1 MKYEDALPIEEWV
14 RAARVHAAECVGWFA
29 SALYAAPLHLS
40 DALPAPAAIDRY
52 GRVYFNPQWVARLY
66 EACGHDRHAL
76 VRQLAQ
82 VWYHEVAHWLRE
94 HAARANALHADA
106 RLWNLAADMEINDYL
121 PEGMAYPSLGGEPLA
136 MLPRRYNLPDGEIAE
151 WYYQRLVER
160 AREQAQAG
168 GQQQS
173 QAGGQQQSQ
182 AGGQQQ
188 SQAGGQQQSQ
198 AGGQQQSQAGGQQQS
213 QAGGQQQSQAGGQ
226 QQSQAGGQQQAQ
238 AGGQQQSQAGGQ
250 QQSQAGGQQQSQAG
264 GQQQSQAGAQ
274 QQSQAG
280 GQQQSQAGGQQQ
292 SQAGGQQQQSQAG
305 GQQQS
310 QAGGQQQQAQAGGQQ
325 QQAQAGGQQQS
336 QAGGQQQQSQAGG
349 QQQSQAGGQQQA
361 QAGEGEP
368 QGAPPCAPTPLS
380 HPVGEGS
387 GVRATQSAAGEGAI
401 HWDEGSGVH
410 GQARPWELHADDPS
424 TNALSDFDRQALQ
437 EEVARRIVEH
447 QKERGT
453 APAGWLRWAEAIL
466 KPKMNWREQLKRIL
480 RGVISEGLGHRLD
493 YSYRRPHRRSAVYHP
508 IYLPALQGEY
518 KPRIACVVDTSGSIS
533 DRELMQS
540 LAEVRAVLE
549 ALRIPVTIIP
559 CDAVPYEA
567 IRVFHGSDWLKVR
580 QGLRGGGGT
589 DMVAGLNAALAL
601 KPKPEAVIVLT
612 DGHTPFPSTRPK
624 DTAVIWAIWQYGDG
638 EPPKPPMP
646 PWRARDV
653 VVAPIDAA

>member
-1 MKYEDALPIEEWV
+1 VGAGG
-14 RAARVHAAECVGWFA
+14 AGARAECVGWFA
-29 SALYAAPLHLS
+29 PALYAAPLHLS

-94 HAARANALHADA
+94 HEARANALHADA

-121 PEGMAYPSLGGEPLA
+121 PDEMAYPSLGGEPLA
-136 MLPRRYNLPDGEIAE
+136 VLPRRYNLPDGEIAE

-188 SQAGGQQQSQ
+188 SQSNSSASGGGTQ
-198 AGGQQQSQAGGQQQS
+198 ASS
-213 QAGGQQQSQAGGQ
+213 S
-226 QQSQAGGQQQAQ
+226 
-238 AGGQQQSQAGGQ
+238 
-250 QQSQAGGQQQSQAG
+250 
-264 GQQQSQAGAQ
+264 
-274 QQSQAG
+274 
-280 GQQQSQAGGQQQ
+280 
-292 SQAGGQQQQSQAG
+292 
-305 GQQQS
+305 
-310 QAGGQQQQAQAGGQQ
+310 
-325 QQAQAGGQQQS
+325 
-336 QAGGQQQQSQAGG
+336 
-349 QQQSQAGGQQQA
+349 
-361 QAGEGEP
+361 
-368 QGAPPCAPTPLS
+368 
-380 HPVGEGS
+380 
-387 GVRATQSAAGEGAI
+387 RAAAAGEGAKADTAP
-401 HWDEGSGVH
+401 HLTSPVDGGGGATPSPPAGRVGVGVEADTAPHLTSPVDGGGGATPSPPAGRVGVGVEADTAPHLTSPVDGGGGATPSPHAGTAEKGWDEGSGVH

-437 EEVARRIVEH
+437 EEVARKIVEH
-447 QKERGT
+447 QKEQGT
-453 APAGWLRWAEAIL
+453 LPAGWLRWAEAIL
-466 KPKMNWREQLKRIL
+466 KPKVNWREQLKRIL

-518 KPRIACVVDTSGSIS
+518 KPRVACVVDTSGSIS

-589 DMVAGLNAALAL
+589 NMVAGLNAALAL

-653 VVAPIDAA
+653 VVVPIERR

>member
-29 SALYAAPLHLS
+29 PALYAAPLHLS

-94 HAARANALHADA
+94 HEARANALHADA

-136 MLPRRYNLPDGEIAE
+136 VLPRRYNLPDGEIAE

-188 SQAGGQQQSQ
+188 
-198 AGGQQQSQAGGQQQS
+198 
-213 QAGGQQQSQAGGQ
+213 
-226 QQSQAGGQQQAQ
+226 AQ

-250 QQSQAGGQQQSQAG
+250 
-264 GQQQSQAGAQ
+264 
-274 QQSQAG
+274 
-280 GQQQSQAGGQQQ
+280 QQQ

-310 QAGGQQQQAQAGGQQ
+310 QAGGQQQQ
-325 QQAQAGGQQQS
+325 S
-336 QAGGQQQQSQAGG
+336 QAGAQQQPPPAGSPCE
-349 QQQSQAGGQQQA
+349 Q
-361 QAGEGEP
+361 GEP
-368 QGAPPCAPTPLS
+368 SDTAPSPRAGRAGVGVEVGTAPHLTSPVDGGGGATPSPRAGRAGVGAAPSPMSGMT
-380 HPVGEGS
+380 GE
-387 GVRATQSAAGEGAI
+387 EAI

-466 KPKMNWREQLKRIL
+466 KPKVNWREQLKRIL

-518 KPRIACVVDTSGSIS
+518 KPRVACVVDTSGSIS

-653 VVAPIDAA
+653 VVVPL

>member
-29 SALYAAPLHLS
+29 PALYAAPLHLS

-94 HAARANALHADA
+94 HEARANALHADA

-121 PEGMAYPSLGGEPLA
+121 PDEMAYPSLGGEPLA
-136 MLPRRYNLPDGEIAE
+136 VLPRRYNLPDGEIAE

-173 QAGGQQQSQ
+173 QAGGQQQAQSNSSASGGGGATPSPP
-182 AGGQQQ
+182 AGRVGVGVEVDTAPHLT
-188 SQAGGQQQSQ
+188 SPVDGGGGATPSPPAGRVGVGVEVDTAPHLTSPVD
-198 AGGQQQSQAGGQQQS
+198 GG
-213 QAGGQQQSQAGGQ
+213 
-226 QQSQAGGQQQAQ
+226 
-238 AGGQQQSQAGGQ
+238 
-250 QQSQAGGQQQSQAG
+250 
-264 GQQQSQAGAQ
+264 GA
-274 QQSQAG
+274 
-280 GQQQSQAGGQQQ
+280 
-292 SQAGGQQQQSQAG
+292 
-305 GQQQS
+305 
-310 QAGGQQQQAQAGGQQ
+310 
-325 QQAQAGGQQQS
+325 
-336 QAGGQQQQSQAGG
+336 
-349 QQQSQAGGQQQA
+349 
-361 QAGEGEP
+361 
-368 QGAPPCAPTPLS
+368 APPSPPAGRVGVGVEVDTAPHLTSPVDGGGGATPS
-380 HPVGEGS
+380 PH
-387 GVRATQSAAGEGAI
+387 AGTAEKG
-401 HWDEGSGVH
+401 WDEGSGVH

-437 EEVARRIVEH
+437 EEVARKIVEH
-447 QKERGT
+447 QKEQGT
-453 APAGWLRWAEAIL
+453 LPAGWLRWAEAIL
-466 KPKMNWREQLKRIL
+466 KPKVNWREQLKRIV

-518 KPRIACVVDTSGSIS
+518 KPRVACVVDTSGSIS

-549 ALRIPVTIIP
+549 ALRIPVMIIP

-612 DGHTPFPSTRPK
+612 DGRTPFPSTRPK
-624 DTAVIWAIWQYGDG
+624 DTAVIWAIWQYGDR

-653 VVAPIDAA
+653 VIVPIS

>member
-1 MKYEDALPIEEWV
+1 MKHEDTLPIEEWV

-29 SALYAAPLHLS
+29 PALYAAPLHLS

-66 EACGHDRHAL
+66 EACGQDRHAL

-94 HAARANALHADA
+94 HEARANALHADA

-121 PEGMAYPSLGGEPLA
+121 PDEMAYPSLGGEPLA
-136 MLPRRYNLPDGEIAE
+136 VLPRRYNLPDGEIAE

-182 AGGQQQ
+182 AG
-188 SQAGGQQQSQ
+188 
-198 AGGQQQSQAGGQQQS
+198 
-213 QAGGQQQSQAGGQ
+213 
-226 QQSQAGGQQQAQ
+226 
-238 AGGQQQSQAGGQ
+238 
-250 QQSQAGGQQQSQAG
+250 
-264 GQQQSQAGAQ
+264 AQ
-274 QQSQAG
+274 QQPPPAGSPCSQ
-280 GQQQSQAGGQQQ
+280 
-292 SQAGGQQQQSQAG
+292 
-305 GQQQS
+305 
-310 QAGGQQQQAQAGGQQ
+310 
-325 QQAQAGGQQQS
+325 
-336 QAGGQQQQSQAGG
+336 
-349 QQQSQAGGQQQA
+349 
-361 QAGEGEP
+361 GEP
-368 QGAPPCAPTPLS
+368 SDTAPSPRAGRAGVGAAPSPMSGMT
-380 HPVGEGS
+380 GE
-387 GVRATQSAAGEGAI
+387 EAI

-437 EEVARRIVEH
+437 EEVARKIVEH
-447 QKERGT
+447 QKEQGT
-453 APAGWLRWAEAIL
+453 LPAGWLRWAEAIL
-466 KPKMNWREQLKRIL
+466 KPKVNWREQLKRIL

-518 KPRIACVVDTSGSIS
+518 KPRVACVVDTSGSIS

-567 IRVFHGSDWLKVR
+567 IRVFSGSDWLKVR

-624 DTAVIWAIWQYGDG
+624 DTAVIWAIWRYGDG

-653 VVAPIDAA
+653 VVAPIS

>member
-1 MKYEDALPIEEWV
+1 MIGMMFAVQHDKPFSESKRSSLKQNDLSFSGGYPMKHEDALPIEEWV

-29 SALYAAPLHLS
+29 PALYAAPLHLS

-94 HAARANALHADA
+94 HEARAQALHADA

-121 PEGMAYPSLGGEPLA
+121 PDEMVYPSLGGEPLA
-136 MLPRRYNLPDGEIAE
+136 VLPRRYNLPDGEIAE

-173 QAGGQQQSQ
+173 QAGGQQQPPP
-182 AGGQQQ
+182 AGSPCEQ
-188 SQAGGQQQSQ
+188 
-198 AGGQQQSQAGGQQQS
+198 
-213 QAGGQQQSQAGGQ
+213 
-226 QQSQAGGQQQAQ
+226 
-238 AGGQQQSQAGGQ
+238 
-250 QQSQAGGQQQSQAG
+250 
-264 GQQQSQAGAQ
+264 
-274 QQSQAG
+274 
-280 GQQQSQAGGQQQ
+280 
-292 SQAGGQQQQSQAG
+292 
-305 GQQQS
+305 
-310 QAGGQQQQAQAGGQQ
+310 
-325 QQAQAGGQQQS
+325 
-336 QAGGQQQQSQAGG
+336 
-349 QQQSQAGGQQQA
+349 
-361 QAGEGEP
+361 GEP
-368 QGAPPCAPTPLS
+368 SDTAPSPRAGRAGVGVEVGTAPHLTSPVDGGGGATPSPRAGRAGVGAAPSPMSGMT
-380 HPVGEGS
+380 GE
-387 GVRATQSAAGEGAI
+387 EAI

-437 EEVARRIVEH
+437 EEVARKIVEH
-447 QKERGT
+447 QKEQGT
-453 APAGWLRWAEAIL
+453 LPAGWLRWAEVIL
-466 KPKMNWREQLKRIL
+466 KPKVNWREQLKRIL

-624 DTAVIWAIWQYGDG
+624 DTAVIWAIWQYGDS

-653 VVAPIDAA
+653 VVVPL

>member
-29 SALYAAPLHLS
+29 PALYAAPLHLS

-94 HAARANALHADA
+94 HEARAQALHADA

-121 PEGMAYPSLGGEPLA
+121 PDEMAYPSLGGEPLA
-136 MLPRRYNLPDGEIAE
+136 VLPRRYNLPDGEIAE

-188 SQAGGQQQSQ
+188 SQAGGQQQLQAGGQQQQAQAGGQQQSQ
-198 AGGQQQSQAGGQQQS
+198 AGGQQQSQAGGQQQQA

-250 QQSQAGGQQQSQAG
+250 LQT
-264 GQQQSQAGAQ
+264 
-274 QQSQAG
+274 
-280 GQQQSQAGGQQQ
+280 
-292 SQAGGQQQQSQAG
+292 
-305 GQQQS
+305 
-310 QAGGQQQQAQAGGQQ
+310 
-325 QQAQAGGQQQS
+325 
-336 QAGGQQQQSQAGG
+336 
-349 QQQSQAGGQQQA
+349 
-361 QAGEGEP
+361 QAGEGER
-368 QGAPPCAPTPLS
+368 QGAPPRAPTPLS

-387 GVRATQSAAGEGAI
+387 GVRATKSGTDEEAI

-437 EEVARRIVEH
+437 EEVARKIVEH

-466 KPKMNWREQLKRIL
+466 KPKVNWREQLKRIL

-518 KPRIACVVDTSGSIS
+518 KPRVACVVDTSGSIS

-624 DTAVIWAIWQYGDG
+624 DTAVIWAIWQYGDK

-653 VVAPIDAA
+653 VVVPIERR

>member
-1 MKYEDALPIEEWV
+1 MKHEDTLPIEEWV

-29 SALYAAPLHLS
+29 PALYAAPLHLS

-94 HAARANALHADA
+94 HEARANALHADA

-136 MLPRRYNLPDGEIAE
+136 VLPRRYNLPDGEIAE

-173 QAGGQQQSQ
+173 QAGGQQQ
-182 AGGQQQ
+182 Q

-198 AGGQQQSQAGGQQQS
+198 AGG
-213 QAGGQQQSQAGGQ
+213 
-226 QQSQAGGQQQAQ
+226 
-238 AGGQQQSQAGGQ
+238 
-250 QQSQAGGQQQSQAG
+250 
-264 GQQQSQAGAQ
+264 
-274 QQSQAG
+274 
-280 GQQQSQAGGQQQ
+280 
-292 SQAGGQQQQSQAG
+292 QQQSQAG

-336 QAGGQQQQSQAGG
+336 QVGGQQQQSQAGG
-349 QQQSQAGGQQQA
+349 QQQSQAGGQQQSQA
-361 QAGEGEP
+361 GGQQQSQAGGQLQTQAGEGER
-368 QGAPPCAPTPLS
+368 QGAPPRAPTPLS

-387 GVRATQSAAGEGAI
+387 GVRATKSGTDEEAI

-437 EEVARRIVEH
+437 EEVARKIVEH
-447 QKERGT
+447 QKEQGT
-453 APAGWLRWAEAIL
+453 MPAGWLRWAEAIL
-466 KPKMNWREQLKRIL
+466 KPKVNWREQLKRIL

-518 KPRIACVVDTSGSIS
+518 KPRVACVVDTSGSIS

-612 DGHTPFPSTRPK
+612 DGHTPFPATRPK
-624 DTAVIWAIWQYGDG
+624 DTAVIWAIWQYGDR

-653 VVAPIDAA
+653 VVVPIERR

>member
-1 MKYEDALPIEEWV
+1 MKHEDALPIEEWV

-29 SALYAAPLHLS
+29 PALYAAPLHLS

-66 EACGHDRHAL
+66 EACGQDRHAL

-94 HAARANALHADA
+94 HEARANALHADA

-136 MLPRRYNLPDGEIAE
+136 VLPRRYNLPDGEIAE

-160 AREQAQAG
+160 AREQAQTG

-198 AGGQQQSQAGGQQQS
+198 AGGQQQSQSGGQQPS
-213 QAGGQQQSQAGGQ
+213 QAGGQQQSQAG
-226 QQSQAGGQQQAQ
+226 
-238 AGGQQQSQAGGQ
+238 
-250 QQSQAGGQQQSQAG
+250 
-264 GQQQSQAGAQ
+264 
-274 QQSQAG
+274 
-280 GQQQSQAGGQQQ
+280 
-292 SQAGGQQQQSQAG
+292 
-305 GQQQS
+305 
-310 QAGGQQQQAQAGGQQ
+310 
-325 QQAQAGGQQQS
+325 
-336 QAGGQQQQSQAGG
+336 
-349 QQQSQAGGQQQA
+349 
-361 QAGEGEP
+361 EGER
-368 QGAPPCAPTPLS
+368 QGAPPRAPTPLS

-387 GVRATQSAAGEGAI
+387 GVRATKSGTDEEAI

-437 EEVARRIVEH
+437 EEVARKIVEH
-447 QKERGT
+447 QKEQGT
-453 APAGWLRWAEAIL
+453 LPAGWLRWAEAIL
-466 KPKMNWREQLKRIL
+466 KPKVNWREQLKRIL

-518 KPRIACVVDTSGSIS
+518 KPRVACVVDTSGSIS

-653 VVAPIDAA
+653 VMVPL

>member
-1 MKYEDALPIEEWV
+1 MMFAMRHDKPFSKSKRSSLKQNDLSFSGGRPMKYEDALPIEEWV
-14 RAARVHAAECVGWFA
+14 RAARVYAAECVGWFA
-29 SALYAAPLHLS
+29 PALYAAPLHLS

-94 HAARANALHADA
+94 HEARAQALHADA

-121 PEGMAYPSLGGEPLA
+121 PEGMAYPSLGGEPLVV
-136 MLPRRYNLPDGEIAE
+136 LPRRYNLPDGEIAE

-168 GQQQS
+168 EQQQS

-213 QAGGQQQSQAGGQ
+213 QAGGRQQSQAGGQQQSQAGGQHQAQAGGQQQSQAGRQQQSQAGGQQQSQAGRQQQSQAGGQ
-226 QQSQAGGQQQAQ
+226 QQSQAGGQHQAQ

-250 QQSQAGGQQQSQAG
+250 QQSQAGGQLQT
-264 GQQQSQAGAQ
+264 
-274 QQSQAG
+274 
-280 GQQQSQAGGQQQ
+280 
-292 SQAGGQQQQSQAG
+292 
-305 GQQQS
+305 
-310 QAGGQQQQAQAGGQQ
+310 
-325 QQAQAGGQQQS
+325 
-336 QAGGQQQQSQAGG
+336 
-349 QQQSQAGGQQQA
+349 
-361 QAGEGEP
+361 QAGEGER
-368 QGAPPCAPTPLS
+368 QGAPPRAPTPLS

-410 GQARPWELHADDPS
+410 GQARPWELPADDPS

-437 EEVARRIVEH
+437 EEVARKIVEH
-447 QKERGT
+447 QKEQGT
-453 APAGWLRWAEAIL
+453 LPAGWLRWAEAIL
-466 KPKMNWREQLKRIL
+466 KPKVNWREQLKRIL

-493 YSYRRPHRRSAVYHP
+493 YSYRRPNRRSAVYHP

-518 KPRIACVVDTSGSIS
+518 KPRVACVVDTSGSIS

-612 DGHTPFPSTRPK
+612 DGHTPFPSVRPK

-653 VVAPIDAA
+653 VMVPIDAA

>member
-1 MKYEDALPIEEWV
+1 MKHEDTLPIEEWV

-29 SALYAAPLHLS
+29 PALYAAPLHLS

-66 EACGHDRHAL
+66 EACGQDRHAL

-94 HAARANALHADA
+94 HEARANALHADA

-136 MLPRRYNLPDGEIAE
+136 VLPRRYNLPDGEIAD

-173 QAGGQQQSQ
+173 QAGGQQQQAQ

-198 AGGQQQSQAGGQQQS
+198 AGGQQQSQAGRQQQA
-213 QAGGQQQSQAGGQ
+213 QAGR
-226 QQSQAGGQQQAQ
+226 QQQAQ

-264 GQQQSQAGAQ
+264 GQLQT
-274 QQSQAG
+274 
-280 GQQQSQAGGQQQ
+280 
-292 SQAGGQQQQSQAG
+292 
-305 GQQQS
+305 
-310 QAGGQQQQAQAGGQQ
+310 
-325 QQAQAGGQQQS
+325 
-336 QAGGQQQQSQAGG
+336 
-349 QQQSQAGGQQQA
+349 

-387 GVRATQSAAGEGAI
+387 GVRATKSGTDEEAI

-466 KPKMNWREQLKRIL
+466 KPKVNWREQLKRIL

-624 DTAVIWAIWQYGDG
+624 DTAVIWAIWRYGDK

-653 VVAPIDAA
+653 VIVLIDAA

>member
-29 SALYAAPLHLS
+29 PALYAAPLHLS

-66 EACGHDRHAL
+66 EACGQDRHAL

-94 HAARANALHADA
+94 HEARAQALHADA

-121 PEGMAYPSLGGEPLA
+121 PDEMAYPSLGGEPLA
-136 MLPRRYNLPDGEIAE
+136 VLPRRYNLPDGEIAE

-188 SQAGGQQQSQ
+188 QSQ
-198 AGGQQQSQAGGQQQS
+198 AGGQQQ
-213 QAGGQQQSQAGGQ
+213 
-226 QQSQAGGQQQAQ
+226 QAQ
-238 AGGQQQSQAGGQ
+238 AGGQ
-250 QQSQAGGQQQSQAG
+250 
-264 GQQQSQAGAQ
+264 
-274 QQSQAG
+274 
-280 GQQQSQAGGQQQ
+280 QQQ

-325 QQAQAGGQQQS
+325 QQS
-336 QAGGQQQQSQAGG
+336 QAGGQQQSQAGG
-349 QQQSQAGGQQQA
+349 QQQSQAGGQQQSQSGGQQQQA
-361 QAGEGEP
+361 QAGGQQQSQAGGQQPPPAGSPCSQGEP
-368 QGAPPCAPTPLS
+368 SDTAPSPRAGRAGVGAAPSPMSGMT
-380 HPVGEGS
+380 GE
-387 GVRATQSAAGEGAI
+387 EAI

-410 GQARPWELHADDPS
+410 GQARSWELHADDPS

-437 EEVARRIVEH
+437 EEVARKIVEH
-447 QKERGT
+447 QKEQGT
-453 APAGWLRWAEAIL
+453 LPAGWLRWAEAIL
-466 KPKMNWREQLKRIL
+466 KPKVNWREQLKRIL

-518 KPRIACVVDTSGSIS
+518 KPRVACVVDTSGSIS

-567 IRVFHGSDWLKVR
+567 IRVFSGSDWLKVR

-653 VVAPIDAA
+653 VIVPIS

>member
-1 MKYEDALPIEEWV
+1 V

-29 SALYAAPLHLS
+29 PALYAAPLHLS

-66 EACGHDRHAL
+66 EACGQDRHAL

-82 VWYHEVAHWLRE
+82 MWYHEVAHWLRAHE
-94 HAARANALHADA
+94 ARANALHADA

-121 PEGMAYPSLGGEPLA
+121 PDEMAYPSLGGEPLA
-136 MLPRRYNLPDGEIAE
+136 VLPRRYNLPDGEIAE
-151 WYYQRLVER
+151 WYYRQLMER

-173 QAGGQQQSQ
+173 QAGGQQQQAQ

-188 SQAGGQQQSQ
+188 SQAGGQQP
-198 AGGQQQSQAGGQQQS
+198 SQAGGQQQS

-238 AGGQQQSQAGGQ
+238 AGGQQQAQAGGQ
-250 QQSQAGGQQQSQAG
+250 QQSQAGGQQQ
-264 GQQQSQAGAQ
+264 
-274 QQSQAG
+274 
-280 GQQQSQAGGQQQ
+280 
-292 SQAGGQQQQSQAG
+292 
-305 GQQQS
+305 
-310 QAGGQQQQAQAGGQQ
+310 AQAGGQ

-336 QAGGQQQQSQAGG
+336 QAGGQLQT
-349 QQQSQAGGQQQA
+349 

-453 APAGWLRWAEAIL
+453 LPAGWLRWAEAIL
-466 KPKMNWREQLKRIL
+466 KPKVNWREQLKRIL

-518 KPRIACVVDTSGSIS
+518 KPRVACVVDTSGSIS

-653 VVAPIDAA
+653 VVVPIERR

>member
-1 MKYEDALPIEEWV
+1 MFAVRHDKPFSKSKRSSLKQNDLSFSGGCPMKYENALPIEEWV

-29 SALYAAPLHLS
+29 PALYAAPLHLS

-94 HAARANALHADA
+94 HEARANALHADA
-106 RLWNLAADMEINDYL
+106 RLWNLAADMEINDNL

-136 MLPRRYNLPDGEIAE
+136 VLPRRYNLPDGEIAE
-151 WYYQRLVER
+151 WYYRQLMER

-188 SQAGGQQQSQ
+188 
-198 AGGQQQSQAGGQQQS
+198 
-213 QAGGQQQSQAGGQ
+213 
-226 QQSQAGGQQQAQ
+226 
-238 AGGQQQSQAGGQ
+238 
-250 QQSQAGGQQQSQAG
+250 
-264 GQQQSQAGAQ
+264 
-274 QQSQAG
+274 
-280 GQQQSQAGGQQQ
+280 
-292 SQAGGQQQQSQAG
+292 
-305 GQQQS
+305 
-310 QAGGQQQQAQAGGQQ
+310 
-325 QQAQAGGQQQS
+325 
-336 QAGGQQQQSQAGG
+336 
-349 QQQSQAGGQQQA
+349 A
-361 QAGEGEP
+361 QAGEG
-368 QGAPPCAPTPLS
+368 APPHAPTPLS

-387 GVRATQSAAGEGAI
+387 GVRATKSGTDEEAI

-453 APAGWLRWAEAIL
+453 LPAGWLRWAEAIL
-466 KPKMNWREQLKRIL
+466 KPKVNWREQLKRIV

-653 VVAPIDAA
+653 VVVPIERR

>member
-1 MKYEDALPIEEWV
+1 MKHEDALPIEEWV

-29 SALYAAPLHLS
+29 PALYAAPLHLS
-40 DALPAPAAIDRY
+40 NALPAPAAIDRY

-94 HAARANALHADA
+94 HAARATALHADA

-136 MLPRRYNLPDGEIAE
+136 VLPRRYNLPDGEIAE

-173 QAGGQQQSQ
+173 QAGGQQQ
-182 AGGQQQ
+182 
-188 SQAGGQQQSQ
+188 
-198 AGGQQQSQAGGQQQS
+198 
-213 QAGGQQQSQAGGQ
+213 
-226 QQSQAGGQQQAQ
+226 
-238 AGGQQQSQAGGQ
+238 
-250 QQSQAGGQQQSQAG
+250 
-264 GQQQSQAGAQ
+264 
-274 QQSQAG
+274 
-280 GQQQSQAGGQQQ
+280 
-292 SQAGGQQQQSQAG
+292 
-305 GQQQS
+305 
-310 QAGGQQQQAQAGGQQ
+310 
-325 QQAQAGGQQQS
+325 
-336 QAGGQQQQSQAGG
+336 
-349 QQQSQAGGQQQA
+349 A
-361 QAGEGEP
+361 QAGEG
-368 QGAPPCAPTPLS
+368 APPRAPTPLS

-453 APAGWLRWAEAIL
+453 LPAGWLRWAEAIL
-466 KPKMNWREQLKRIL
+466 KPKVNWREQLKRIL

-518 KPRIACVVDTSGSIS
+518 KPRVACVVDTSGSIS

-653 VVAPIDAA
+653 VVVPIS

>member
-1 MKYEDALPIEEWV
+1 VGAGG
-14 RAARVHAAECVGWFA
+14 AGARAECVGWFA
-29 SALYAAPLHLS
+29 PALYAAPLRLS

-66 EACGHDRHAL
+66 EACGQDRHAL

-94 HAARANALHADA
+94 HAARAKALHADA

-121 PEGMAYPSLGGEPLA
+121 PEGMAYPSLVGEPLA
-136 MLPRRYNLPDGEIAE
+136 VLPRRYNLPDGEIAE

-188 SQAGGQQQSQ
+188 SQAGGQQQQ
-198 AGGQQQSQAGGQQQS
+198 A
-213 QAGGQQQSQAGGQ
+213 
-226 QQSQAGGQQQAQ
+226 
-238 AGGQQQSQAGGQ
+238 
-250 QQSQAGGQQQSQAG
+250 QAG

-274 QQSQAG
+274 QQPPPAG
-280 GQQQSQAGGQQQ
+280 SPCEQGEPSL
-292 SQAGGQQQQSQAG
+292 
-305 GQQQS
+305 
-310 QAGGQQQQAQAGGQQ
+310 
-325 QQAQAGGQQQS
+325 
-336 QAGGQQQQSQAGG
+336 
-349 QQQSQAGGQQQA
+349 
-361 QAGEGEP
+361 GEG
-368 QGAPPCAPTPLS
+368 
-380 HPVGEGS
+380 V
-387 GVRATQSAAGEGAI
+387 
-401 HWDEGSGVH
+401 WDEGSGVH

-437 EEVARRIVEH
+437 EEVARKIVEH
-447 QKERGT
+447 QKNRGT
-453 APAGWLRWAEAIL
+453 LPAGWLRWAEAIL
-466 KPKMNWREQLKRIL
+466 KPKVNWREQLKRIL

-518 KPRIACVVDTSGSIS
+518 KPRVACVVDTSGSIS

-567 IRVFHGSDWLKVR
+567 IRVFSGSDWLKVR

-612 DGHTPFPSTRPK
+612 DGHTPFPATRPK

-653 VVAPIDAA
+653 VVVPIDAA

>member
-1 MKYEDALPIEEWV
+1 MKHEDALPIEEWV

-29 SALYAAPLHLS
+29 PALYAAPLHLS

-94 HAARANALHADA
+94 HEARANALHADA

-136 MLPRRYNLPDGEIAE
+136 VLPRRYNLPDGEIAE

-173 QAGGQQQSQ
+173 QAGGQQQ
-182 AGGQQQ
+182 Q
-188 SQAGGQQQSQ
+188 SQAGGQQQPPP
-198 AGGQQQSQAGGQQQS
+198 AGSPCEQ
-213 QAGGQQQSQAGGQ
+213 
-226 QQSQAGGQQQAQ
+226 
-238 AGGQQQSQAGGQ
+238 
-250 QQSQAGGQQQSQAG
+250 
-264 GQQQSQAGAQ
+264 
-274 QQSQAG
+274 
-280 GQQQSQAGGQQQ
+280 
-292 SQAGGQQQQSQAG
+292 
-305 GQQQS
+305 
-310 QAGGQQQQAQAGGQQ
+310 
-325 QQAQAGGQQQS
+325 
-336 QAGGQQQQSQAGG
+336 
-349 QQQSQAGGQQQA
+349 
-361 QAGEGEP
+361 GEP
-368 QGAPPCAPTPLS
+368 SDTAPSPRAGRAGVGVEVGTAPHLTSPVDGGGGATPSPRAGRAGVGAAPSPMSGMT
-380 HPVGEGS
+380 GE
-387 GVRATQSAAGEGAI
+387 EAI

-437 EEVARRIVEH
+437 EEVARKIVEH
-447 QKERGT
+447 QKEQGT
-453 APAGWLRWAEAIL
+453 LPAGWLRWAEAIL
-466 KPKMNWREQLKRIL
+466 KPKVNWREQLKRIL

-508 IYLPALQGEY
+508 MYLPALQGEY
-518 KPRIACVVDTSGSIS
+518 KPRVACVVDTSGSIS

-624 DTAVIWAIWQYGDG
+624 DTAVIWAIWRYGDR

-646 PWRARDV
+646 PWRTRDV

>member
-1 MKYEDALPIEEWV
+1 MKHEDTLPIEEWV

-29 SALYAAPLHLS
+29 PALYAAPLHLS

-94 HAARANALHADA
+94 HEARANALHADA

-136 MLPRRYNLPDGEIAE
+136 VLPRRYNLPDGEIAE

-160 AREQAQAG
+160 A
-168 GQQQS
+168 QQVQL
-173 QAGGQQQSQ
+173 ATGDK
-182 AGGQQQ
+182 
-188 SQAGGQQQSQ
+188 
-198 AGGQQQSQAGGQQQS
+198 
-213 QAGGQQQSQAGGQ
+213 
-226 QQSQAGGQQQAQ
+226 
-238 AGGQQQSQAGGQ
+238 
-250 QQSQAGGQQQSQAG
+250 
-264 GQQQSQAGAQ
+264 
-274 QQSQAG
+274 
-280 GQQQSQAGGQQQ
+280 
-292 SQAGGQQQQSQAG
+292 
-305 GQQQS
+305 
-310 QAGGQQQQAQAGGQQ
+310 
-325 QQAQAGGQQQS
+325 
-336 QAGGQQQQSQAGG
+336 
-349 QQQSQAGGQQQA
+349 
-361 QAGEGEP
+361 GEGDGGMQVSESP
-368 QGAPPCAPTPLS
+368 LTPTLSPLRK
-380 HPVGEGS
+380 G
-387 GVRATQSAAGEGAI
+387 GEGAGSGGI
-401 HWDEGSGVH
+401 LLWDEGSGVH

-453 APAGWLRWAEAIL
+453 LPAGWLRWAEAIL
-466 KPKMNWREQLKRIL
+466 KPKVNWREQLKRIL

-518 KPRIACVVDTSGSIS
+518 KPRVACVVDTSGSIS

-653 VVAPIDAA
+653 VVVPIERR

>member
-1 MKYEDALPIEEWV
+1 MGMFAGRHDKPFSKSKRSSLKQNDLSFSGGCPMKHEDALPIEEWV

-29 SALYAAPLHLS
+29 PALYAAPLHLS

-94 HAARANALHADA
+94 HEARAQALHADA

-136 MLPRRYNLPDGEIAE
+136 VLPRRYNLPDGEIAE

-182 AGGQQQ
+182 AAG
-188 SQAGGQQQSQ
+188 SSSRRQAGSSSRRQ
-198 AGGQQQSQAGGQQQS
+198 AGSGKRSRRAATAGSGRAAAV
-213 QAGGQQQSQAGGQ
+213 AGRRAATVAGRR
-226 QQSQAGGQQQAQ
+226 AA
-238 AGGQQQSQAGGQ
+238 AA
-250 QQSQAGGQQQSQAG
+250 
-264 GQQQSQAGAQ
+264 
-274 QQSQAG
+274 
-280 GQQQSQAGGQQQ
+280 
-292 SQAGGQQQQSQAG
+292 
-305 GQQQS
+305 
-310 QAGGQQQQAQAGGQQ
+310 
-325 QQAQAGGQQQS
+325 
-336 QAGGQQQQSQAGG
+336 
-349 QQQSQAGGQQQA
+349 QAGGQQQA
-361 QAGEGEP
+361 QAGEGER
-368 QGAPPCAPTPLS
+368 QGAPPRAPTPLS

-387 GVRATQSAAGEGAI
+387 WVRATKSGTDEEAI

-437 EEVARRIVEH
+437 EEVAREIVEH
-447 QKERGT
+447 QKEQGT
-453 APAGWLRWAEAIL
+453 LPAGWLRWAEAIL
-466 KPKMNWREQLKRIL
+466 KPKVNWREQLKRIL

-518 KPRIACVVDTSGSIS
+518 KPRVACVVDTSGSIS

-624 DTAVIWAIWQYGDG
+624 DTAVIWAIWQYGDK

-653 VVAPIDAA
+653 VVVPIERR

>member
-1 MKYEDALPIEEWV
+1 MKHEDALPIEEWV

-29 SALYAAPLHLS
+29 PALYAAPLHLS

-66 EACGHDRHAL
+66 EACGQDRHAL

-94 HAARANALHADA
+94 HEARAQALHADA

-136 MLPRRYNLPDGEIAE
+136 VLPRRYNLPDGEIAE

-168 GQQQS
+168 VS
-173 QAGGQQQSQ
+173 SSRKQAGSSSRRQ
-182 AGGQQQ
+182 AG
-188 SQAGGQQQSQ
+188 SSSRRQAGSSKRKQ
-198 AGGQQQSQAGGQQQS
+198 ATVAGRRAATVAGRRAAASASGRGGAT
-213 QAGGQQQSQAGGQ
+213 
-226 QQSQAGGQQQAQ
+226 
-238 AGGQQQSQAGGQ
+238 
-250 QQSQAGGQQQSQAG
+250 
-264 GQQQSQAGAQ
+264 
-274 QQSQAG
+274 
-280 GQQQSQAGGQQQ
+280 
-292 SQAGGQQQQSQAG
+292 
-305 GQQQS
+305 
-310 QAGGQQQQAQAGGQQ
+310 
-325 QQAQAGGQQQS
+325 
-336 QAGGQQQQSQAGG
+336 
-349 QQQSQAGGQQQA
+349 
-361 QAGEGEP
+361 
-368 QGAPPCAPTPLS
+368 APPRAPTPLS

-387 GVRATQSAAGEGAI
+387 GVRATKSGTDEEAI

-437 EEVARRIVEH
+437 EEVARKIVEH
-447 QKERGT
+447 QKEQGT
-453 APAGWLRWAEAIL
+453 LPAGWLRWAEAIL
-466 KPKMNWREQLKRIL
+466 KPKVNWREQLKRIL

-518 KPRIACVVDTSGSIS
+518 KPRVACVVDTSGSIS

-624 DTAVIWAIWQYGDG
+624 DTAVIWAIWRYGDG

-653 VVAPIDAA
+653 VVVPIDAA

>member
-1 MKYEDALPIEEWV
+1 VGAGG
-14 RAARVHAAECVGWFA
+14 AGARAECVGWFA
-29 SALYAAPLHLS
+29 PALYAAPLHLS

-94 HAARANALHADA
+94 HEARAQALHADA

-121 PEGMAYPSLGGEPLA
+121 PDEMAYPSLGGEPLA
-136 MLPRRYNLPDGEIAE
+136 VLPRRYNLPDGEIAE

-188 SQAGGQQQSQ
+188 
-198 AGGQQQSQAGGQQQS
+198 
-213 QAGGQQQSQAGGQ
+213 
-226 QQSQAGGQQQAQ
+226 
-238 AGGQQQSQAGGQ
+238 
-250 QQSQAGGQQQSQAG
+250 
-264 GQQQSQAGAQ
+264 
-274 QQSQAG
+274 
-280 GQQQSQAGGQQQ
+280 
-292 SQAGGQQQQSQAG
+292 
-305 GQQQS
+305 
-310 QAGGQQQQAQAGGQQ
+310 
-325 QQAQAGGQQQS
+325 
-336 QAGGQQQQSQAGG
+336 
-349 QQQSQAGGQQQA
+349 A

-387 GVRATQSAAGEGAI
+387 GGGLRATQSAAGEGAI

-437 EEVARRIVEH
+437 EEVARKIVEH
-447 QKERGT
+447 QKEQGT
-453 APAGWLRWAEAIL
+453 LPAGWLRWAEAIL
-466 KPKMNWREQLKRIL
+466 KPKVNWREQLKRIL

-518 KPRIACVVDTSGSIS
+518 KPRVACVVDTSGSIS

-549 ALRIPVTIIP
+549 ASRIPVTIIP

-653 VVAPIDAA
+653 VVVVPIERR

>member
-1 MKYEDALPIEEWV
+1 MKHEDALPIEEWV

-29 SALYAAPLHLS
+29 PALYAAPLHLS

-66 EACGHDRHAL
+66 EACGQDRHAL

-94 HAARANALHADA
+94 HEARAQALHADA

-121 PEGMAYPSLGGEPLA
+121 PDEMAYPSLWGEPLA
-136 MLPRRYNLPDGEIAE
+136 VLPRRYNLPDGEIAE

-173 QAGGQQQSQ
+173 QAGGQQQ
-182 AGGQQQ
+182 
-188 SQAGGQQQSQ
+188 
-198 AGGQQQSQAGGQQQS
+198 
-213 QAGGQQQSQAGGQ
+213 
-226 QQSQAGGQQQAQ
+226 
-238 AGGQQQSQAGGQ
+238 
-250 QQSQAGGQQQSQAG
+250 QSQAGGQQQSQAG

-274 QQSQAG
+274 QQPPPAG
-280 GQQQSQAGGQQQ
+280 SPCEQ
-292 SQAGGQQQQSQAG
+292 
-305 GQQQS
+305 
-310 QAGGQQQQAQAGGQQ
+310 
-325 QQAQAGGQQQS
+325 
-336 QAGGQQQQSQAGG
+336 
-349 QQQSQAGGQQQA
+349 
-361 QAGEGEP
+361 GEP
-368 QGAPPCAPTPLS
+368 SDTAPSPPAGRGGVGAAPSPMSGMT
-380 HPVGEGS
+380 GE
-387 GVRATQSAAGEGAI
+387 EAI

-437 EEVARRIVEH
+437 EEVARKIVEH
-447 QKERGT
+447 QKEQGT
-453 APAGWLRWAEAIL
+453 LPAGWLRWAEAIL
-466 KPKMNWREQLKRIL
+466 KPKVNWREQLKRIL

-518 KPRIACVVDTSGSIS
+518 KPRVACVVDTSGSIS

-612 DGHTPFPSTRPK
+612 DGHTPFPATRPK

-653 VVAPIDAA
+653 VVVPIDAA

>member
-29 SALYAAPLHLS
+29 PALYAAPLHLS

-66 EACGHDRHAL
+66 EACGQDRHAL

-94 HAARANALHADA
+94 HEARAQALHADA

-136 MLPRRYNLPDGEIAE
+136 VLPRRYNLPDGEIAE
-151 WYYQRLVER
+151 WYYRQLMER

-188 SQAGGQQQSQ
+188 SQSNSSASGGGGATPSPPAGRVGVGVEVGTAPHLTSPVDGGGGATPSPP
-198 AGGQQQSQAGGQQQS
+198 AGRVGVGVEAGTAPHLTSPVDGGGGATPS
-213 QAGGQQQSQAGGQ
+213 PPAGRVGVGVEVGTAPLLTSPVDGG
-226 QQSQAGGQQQAQ
+226 
-238 AGGQQQSQAGGQ
+238 
-250 QQSQAGGQQQSQAG
+250 
-264 GQQQSQAGAQ
+264 GA
-274 QQSQAG
+274 
-280 GQQQSQAGGQQQ
+280 
-292 SQAGGQQQQSQAG
+292 
-305 GQQQS
+305 
-310 QAGGQQQQAQAGGQQ
+310 
-325 QQAQAGGQQQS
+325 
-336 QAGGQQQQSQAGG
+336 
-349 QQQSQAGGQQQA
+349 
-361 QAGEGEP
+361 
-368 QGAPPCAPTPLS
+368 APPSP
-380 HPVGEGS
+380 H
-387 GVRATQSAAGEGAI
+387 AGTAEKG
-401 HWDEGSGVH
+401 WDEGSGVH
-410 GQARPWELHADDPS
+410 GQARPWELPADDPS

-453 APAGWLRWAEAIL
+453 APSGWLRWAEAIL
-466 KPKMNWREQLKRIL
+466 KPKVNWREQLKRIL

-518 KPRIACVVDTSGSIS
+518 KPRVACVVDTSGSIS

-567 IRVFHGSDWLKVR
+567 IRVFSGSDWLKVR

-624 DTAVIWAIWQYGDG
+624 DTAVIWAIWRYGDG

-653 VVAPIDAA
+653 VVVPIDAA

>member
-29 SALYAAPLHLS
+29 PALYAAPLHLS

-94 HAARANALHADA
+94 HEARANALHADA

-136 MLPRRYNLPDGEIAE
+136 VLPRRYNLPDGEIAE

-173 QAGGQQQSQ
+173 QAGGQQQAQSNSSASGGGGATPSPP
-182 AGGQQQ
+182 AGRVGVGVEVDTAPHLT
-188 SQAGGQQQSQ
+188 SPVDGGGGATPSPHAGRVGVGVEADTAPYLTSPVDGGGSATPSPP
-198 AGGQQQSQAGGQQQS
+198 AGRVGVGVEVGTAPHLTSPVDGGGSATPSPPAGR
-213 QAGGQQQSQAGGQ
+213 AGVEVDTAPHLTSPVDGGGSATPSPPAGRVGVGVEVDTAPHLT
-226 QQSQAGGQQQAQ
+226 SPVDGGGGATPSPHAGTAEKG
-238 AGGQQQSQAGGQ
+238 
-250 QQSQAGGQQQSQAG
+250 
-264 GQQQSQAGAQ
+264 
-274 QQSQAG
+274 
-280 GQQQSQAGGQQQ
+280 
-292 SQAGGQQQQSQAG
+292 
-305 GQQQS
+305 
-310 QAGGQQQQAQAGGQQ
+310 
-325 QQAQAGGQQQS
+325 
-336 QAGGQQQQSQAGG
+336 
-349 QQQSQAGGQQQA
+349 
-361 QAGEGEP
+361 
-368 QGAPPCAPTPLS
+368 
-380 HPVGEGS
+380 
-387 GVRATQSAAGEGAI
+387 
-401 HWDEGSGVH
+401 WDEGSGVH

-466 KPKMNWREQLKRIL
+466 KPKVNWREQLKRIL

-493 YSYRRPHRRSAVYHP
+493 YSYRRPHRRSAVYHT

-518 KPRIACVVDTSGSIS
+518 KPRVACVVDTSGSIS

-559 CDAVPYEA
+559 CDAVPCEA

-653 VVAPIDAA
+653 VIVPIERR

>member
-1 MKYEDALPIEEWV
+1 MKHEDALPIEEWV

-29 SALYAAPLHLS
+29 PALYAAPLHLS
-40 DALPAPAAIDRY
+40 DALPAHAAIDRY

-94 HAARANALHADA
+94 HEARANALHADA

-121 PEGMAYPSLGGEPLA
+121 PERMAYPSLGGEPLA
-136 MLPRRYNLPDGEIAE
+136 VLPRRYNLPDGEIAE

-188 SQAGGQQQSQ
+188 SQADGQQQSQ
-198 AGGQQQSQAGGQQQS
+198 AGGQQQSQAD
-213 QAGGQQQSQAGGQ
+213 
-226 QQSQAGGQQQAQ
+226 
-238 AGGQQQSQAGGQ
+238 
-250 QQSQAGGQQQSQAG
+250 
-264 GQQQSQAGAQ
+264 
-274 QQSQAG
+274 
-280 GQQQSQAGGQQQ
+280 
-292 SQAGGQQQQSQAG
+292 
-305 GQQQS
+305 
-310 QAGGQQQQAQAGGQQ
+310 
-325 QQAQAGGQQQS
+325 
-336 QAGGQQQQSQAGG
+336 
-349 QQQSQAGGQQQA
+349 GQQQA
-361 QAGEGEP
+361 QAGEGER
-368 QGAPPCAPTPLS
+368 QGAPPRAPTPLS

-410 GQARPWELHADDPS
+410 GQARPWELPADDPS

-447 QKERGT
+447 QKERGI

-466 KPKMNWREQLKRIL
+466 KPKVNWREQLKRIL

-518 KPRIACVVDTSGSIS
+518 KPRVACVVDTSGSIS

-567 IRVFHGSDWLKVR
+567 IRVFDGSDWLKVR

-589 DMVAGLNAALAL
+589 NMVAGLNAALAL

-624 DTAVIWAIWQYGDG
+624 DTAVIWAIWRYGDG

-653 VVAPIDAA
+653 VVVPIDAA

>member
-29 SALYAAPLHLS
+29 PALYAAPLHLS

-94 HAARANALHADA
+94 HEARAQALHADA

-136 MLPRRYNLPDGEIAE
+136 VLPRRYNLPDGEIAE

-173 QAGGQQQSQ
+173 QAGG
-182 AGGQQQ
+182 
-188 SQAGGQQQSQ
+188 
-198 AGGQQQSQAGGQQQS
+198 
-213 QAGGQQQSQAGGQ
+213 
-226 QQSQAGGQQQAQ
+226 
-238 AGGQQQSQAGGQ
+238 
-250 QQSQAGGQQQSQAG
+250 
-264 GQQQSQAGAQ
+264 
-274 QQSQAG
+274 
-280 GQQQSQAGGQQQ
+280 
-292 SQAGGQQQQSQAG
+292 
-305 GQQQS
+305 
-310 QAGGQQQQAQAGGQQ
+310 
-325 QQAQAGGQQQS
+325 
-336 QAGGQQQQSQAGG
+336 QQQSQAGG

-437 EEVARRIVEH
+437 EEVARKIVEH
-447 QKERGT
+447 QKEQGT
-453 APAGWLRWAEAIL
+453 LPAGWLRWAEAIL
-466 KPKMNWREQLKRIL
+466 KPKVNWREQLKRIL

-624 DTAVIWAIWQYGDG
+624 DTAVIWAIWQYGDS

-653 VVAPIDAA
+653 VVVPL

>member
-1 MKYEDALPIEEWV
+1 MKHEDALPIEEWV

-29 SALYAAPLHLS
+29 PALYAAPLHLS

-66 EACGHDRHAL
+66 EACGQDRHAL

-94 HAARANALHADA
+94 HEARAQALHADA

-121 PEGMAYPSLGGEPLA
+121 PDEMAYPSLGGEPLA
-136 MLPRRYNLPDGEIAE
+136 VLPRRYNLPDGEIAE
-151 WYYQRLVER
+151 WYYQHLVER

-198 AGGQQQSQAGGQQQS
+198 AG
-213 QAGGQQQSQAGGQ
+213 
-226 QQSQAGGQQQAQ
+226 
-238 AGGQQQSQAGGQ
+238 
-250 QQSQAGGQQQSQAG
+250 
-264 GQQQSQAGAQ
+264 
-274 QQSQAG
+274 
-280 GQQQSQAGGQQQ
+280 
-292 SQAGGQQQQSQAG
+292 
-305 GQQQS
+305 
-310 QAGGQQQQAQAGGQQ
+310 
-325 QQAQAGGQQQS
+325 
-336 QAGGQQQQSQAGG
+336 
-349 QQQSQAGGQQQA
+349 
-361 QAGEGEP
+361 E
-368 QGAPPCAPTPLS
+368 GAPPRAPTPLS

-387 GVRATQSAAGEGAI
+387 GVRATKSGTDEEAI

-437 EEVARRIVEH
+437 EEVARKIVEH
-447 QKERGT
+447 QKDQGT
-453 APAGWLRWAEAIL
+453 LPAGWLRWAEAIL
-466 KPKMNWREQLKRIL
+466 KPKVNWREQLKRIL

-518 KPRIACVVDTSGSIS
+518 KPRVACVVDTSGSIS

-549 ALRIPVTIIP
+549 ALRVPVTIIP

-653 VVAPIDAA
+653 VIVPIDAA

>member
-1 MKYEDALPIEEWV
+1 MKHEDTLPIEEWV

-29 SALYAAPLHLS
+29 PALYAAPLHLS

-66 EACGHDRHAL
+66 EACGQDRHAL

-94 HAARANALHADA
+94 HEARANALHADA

-121 PEGMAYPSLGGEPLA
+121 PDEMAYPSLGGEPLA
-136 MLPRRYNLPDGEIAE
+136 VLPRRYNLPDGEIAE
-151 WYYQRLVER
+151 WYYRQLMER

-182 AGGQQQ
+182 SNSSASGGGGATPSPPAGRVGVGVEVDTAPHLT
-188 SQAGGQQQSQ
+188 SPVDGGGGATPSPHAGTAEKG
-198 AGGQQQSQAGGQQQS
+198 
-213 QAGGQQQSQAGGQ
+213 
-226 QQSQAGGQQQAQ
+226 
-238 AGGQQQSQAGGQ
+238 
-250 QQSQAGGQQQSQAG
+250 
-264 GQQQSQAGAQ
+264 
-274 QQSQAG
+274 
-280 GQQQSQAGGQQQ
+280 
-292 SQAGGQQQQSQAG
+292 
-305 GQQQS
+305 
-310 QAGGQQQQAQAGGQQ
+310 
-325 QQAQAGGQQQS
+325 
-336 QAGGQQQQSQAGG
+336 
-349 QQQSQAGGQQQA
+349 
-361 QAGEGEP
+361 
-368 QGAPPCAPTPLS
+368 
-380 HPVGEGS
+380 
-387 GVRATQSAAGEGAI
+387 
-401 HWDEGSGVH
+401 WDEGSGVH

-466 KPKMNWREQLKRIL
+466 KPKVNWREQLKRIL

-624 DTAVIWAIWQYGDG
+624 DTAVIWAIWRYGDG

-653 VVAPIDAA
+653 VVVPIDAA